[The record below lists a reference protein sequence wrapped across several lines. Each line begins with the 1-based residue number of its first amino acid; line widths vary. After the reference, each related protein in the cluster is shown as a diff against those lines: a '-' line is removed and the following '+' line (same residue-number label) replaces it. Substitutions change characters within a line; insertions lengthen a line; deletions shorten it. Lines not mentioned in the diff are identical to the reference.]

1 MTDKKHLK
9 YNSENEC
16 RAQQL
21 ENLMEKQVRTRRHL
35 ETYSDISSSPSNI
48 MHAKE
53 LQRERQT
60 EIDHLKDILACKD
73 HTGSCQKENTEKR
86 LISTEGYLNNNAD
99 HMDMDTFRNTKAK
112 QERRKEQLDSMK

>member
-9 YNSENEC
+9 CNSENEC

-21 ENLMEKQVRTRRHL
+21 ENLMEKQVKTRRHL
-35 ETYSDISSSPSNI
+35 EEYSDISSSPSNI

-60 EIDHLKDILACKD
+60 EIDHLKDILAKD
-73 HTGSCQKENTEKR
+73 QTGGCQKENTEKR